1 MCTGNQVGGV
11 TNPHMK
17 ENGDPL
23 GFNTMAEVF
32 TAFSLFFL
40 LLQTSAA
47 QRYKKNTYQY
57 FFNAV
62 SIQKTLS
69 GI

>member
-11 TNPHMK
+11 INPHVK
-17 ENGDPL
+17 KNGNPL
-23 GFNTMAEVF
+23 GFNTVADVLK
-32 TAFSLFFL
+32 AFSLFFL
-40 LLQTSAA
+40 LMQTSAA

-62 SIQKTLS
+62 SIEKTLS